1 MRKLEWSPDALEDL
15 DIIWM
20 YIAEDSVERAS
31 TFVEE
36 LQAQARKLI
45 DAPRTGVVIPE
56 INDEMFR
63 KNTTRVIQSFT
74 KYVRMLSEYMR
85 CITSIEFS
93 YVHTI
98 EIRNKCRV
106 LLR

>member
-15 DIIWM
+15 DVIWM
-20 YIAEDSVERAS
+20 YIAEDSVERSS

-63 KNTTRVIQSFT
+63 E
-74 KYVRMLSEYMR
+74 KYYKG
-85 CITSIEFS
+85 
-93 YVHTI
+93 YTI
-98 EIRNKCRV
+98 VYEIRPDAIRV
-106 LLR
+106 HEVYNQHRIFIRTYNRP

>member
-45 DAPRTGVVIPE
+45 DVPRTGVVIPE

-63 KNTTRVIQSFT
+63 EKYYKGYTIVYEIGQDDIRVHEVYNQHRIF
-74 KYVRMLSEYMR
+74 
-85 CITSIEFS
+85 
-93 YVHTI
+93 
-98 EIRNKCRV
+98 IRTYNRD
-106 LLR
+106 

>member
-15 DIIWM
+15 DVIWM

-45 DAPRTGVVIPE
+45 DAPRTGVVIP
-56 INDEMFR
+56 
-63 KNTTRVIQSFT
+63 
-74 KYVRMLSEYMR
+74 
-85 CITSIEFS
+85 
-93 YVHTI
+93 
-98 EIRNKCRV
+98 
-106 LLR
+106 

>member
-15 DIIWM
+15 DVIWM

-63 KNTTRVIQSFT
+63 E
-74 KYVRMLSEYMR
+74 KYYKG
-85 CITSIEFS
+85 
-93 YVHTI
+93 YTI
-98 EIRNKCRV
+98 VYEIRQDAI
-106 LLR
+106 

>member
-15 DIIWM
+15 DVIWM

-63 KNTTRVIQSFT
+63 E
-74 KYVRMLSEYMR
+74 KYYKG
-85 CITSIEFS
+85 
-93 YVHTI
+93 YTI
-98 EIRNKCRV
+98 VYEIRPDAIREHEVYNQHRIFI
-106 LLR
+106 RTYNRD

>member
-63 KNTTRVIQSFT
+63 E
-74 KYVRMLSEYMR
+74 KYYKG
-85 CITSIEFS
+85 
-93 YVHTI
+93 YTI
-98 EIRNKCRV
+98 VYEIRQDAIRAHEVYNQHRIFI
-106 LLR
+106 RTYNRA

>member
-15 DIIWM
+15 DVIWM

-63 KNTTRVIQSFT
+63 E
-74 KYVRMLSEYMR
+74 KYYKGYTFVY
-85 CITSIEFS
+85 
-93 YVHTI
+93 
-98 EIRNKCRV
+98 EIRQDAIRV
-106 LLR
+106 HEVYNHHRIFIRTYNRP